1 MPSFIVPT
9 ETVFGGTVGPRW
21 GPGAQAAK
29 YRRALLVTDPGV
41 RGAGLTETVEESLR
55 RAGVAYGV
63 PDAVRPN
70 PRDTEAEATPE
81 RPARGRGAAGGRR
94 GAGA

>member
-9 ETVFGGTVGPRW
+9 ETVFGRDCGAEVGVRAQ
-21 GPGAQAAK
+21 GAG

-55 RAGVAYGV
+55 RAGVTYEV
-63 PDAVRPN
+63 FDAVSPN
-70 PRDTEAEATPE
+70 PRDTEAEA
-81 RPARGRGAAGGRR
+81 
-94 GAGA
+94 